1 MLKEMLYTIKHKR
14 RMRLEVAHMATR
26 GDLRLAKMAER
37 EQQQRIGKISM
48 KVNEKG
54 VKQSK
59 RATTHRAAII
69 LALFSMR

>member
-1 MLKEMLYTIKHKR
+1 
-14 RMRLEVAHMATR
+14 MATR

-37 EQQQRIGKISM
+37 ELQQQRIGKISM

-59 RATTHRAAII
+59 RATIHRAAII

>member
-1 MLKEMLYTIKHKR
+1 MLYTIKHKR
-14 RMRLEVAHMATR
+14 RMRLEVTHMATR

-37 EQQQRIGKISM
+37 ELQQQRIGKISM

-59 RATTHRAAII
+59 RATIHRAAII